1 MNWLSL
7 LHSHAV
13 DASPEKSHSRRVPA
27 IVSLVTLMI
36 GICLSQSSPNEVATA
51 HPETLA
57 VIPFEIHGLSRED
70 GLLLAKRFAEVVRE
84 ANRFEVILKDTI
96 ASSEGMKDPRFLA
109 ETGKTLGVGKIVHVS
124 VVHRERLYVLQ
135 IRLVNV
141 SDAVLL
147 YAERV
152 DYSGEFAS
160 LLSDIIPEQAHKLAQ
175 AHLDAK
181 TPWAKAAFLF
191 GACLGAILWIFWH
204 FRRKEAARF
213 LRAPKDIPRTR
224 DEEP

>member
-1 MNWLSL
+1 MNSY
-7 LHSHAV
+7 SNRA
-13 DASPEKSHSRRVPA
+13 RT
-27 IVSLVTLMI
+27 IFSLVILVI
-36 GICLSQSSPNEVATA
+36 GICFSQSSPNEVATA

-84 ANRFEVILKDTI
+84 ANRLEVVLEDTI

-109 ETGKTLGVGKIVHVS
+109 ETGKTLDVGKIVHVS
-124 VVHRERLYVLQ
+124 VVHRDRLYVLQ

-141 SDAVLL
+141 SDAALL

-152 DYSGEFAS
+152 DYSGEFGT
-160 LLSDIIPEQAHKLAQ
+160 LLSDVIPEQAHKLTQ

-181 TPWAKAAFLF
+181 TPWAKAALLF

-204 FRRKEAARF
+204 LRSKGAAREDTS
-213 LRAPKDIPRTR
+213 AGSKQ
-224 DEEP
+224 